1 LGGQVLKEHF
11 RAVGTDAVEEK
22 APKDFVSFVDR
33 LSEERIRNYLKKV
46 FPGHAVLGE
55 EGGIEGSG
63 DLVWVVDPLDGTK
76 NYLGGFPV
84 FAVSV
89 ALVDASMGFKP
100 LAGAVYLP
108 YFDDL
113 YYASVGGGAFKN
125 GRPIKVSGKTELK
138 KCFFTYG
145 FPSKAKRNLEAYC
158 SIVLELFKKVGAL
171 RRPGAAAADLAFV
184 AEGVFDGT
192 FEFELKIWDVAAGT
206 LLVEEAGGRVEWLN
220 FDEKSWTL
228 DVVASYAPFFDEVKE
243 TVERGLRRA

>member
-1 LGGQVLKEHF
+1 MLEKFLWAAKEAALLGGQVLKEHF

-138 KCFFTYG
+138 KCFFT
-145 FPSKAKRNLEAYC
+145 
-158 SIVLELFKKVGAL
+158 
-171 RRPGAAAADLAFV
+171 
-184 AEGVFDGT
+184 
-192 FEFELKIWDVAAGT
+192 
-206 LLVEEAGGRVEWLN
+206 
-220 FDEKSWTL
+220 
-228 DVVASYAPFFDEVKE
+228 
-243 TVERGLRRA
+243 